1 MKPKANTTY
10 GLMAEFESEDDIL
23 KAAVQIRDAG
33 YRETDAFSP
42 FPIHGLDSAIGAPR
56 TKLSLIV
63 FMGGLMG
70 CIGGFGM
77 QYFASVIHYPMNIGG
92 RPLNSWPSFIPI
104 TFECSILLAVFS
116 AVFGMLILNKLPM
129 PYHPVFNVDA
139 FSRAS
144 QDRFFLIVESKDPKY
159 DENDV
164 RKIFESCNADAIH
177 TVDP

>member
-56 TKLSLIV
+56 TKLSMVV
-63 FMGGLMG
+63 FIGGLMG

-104 TFECSILLAVFS
+104 TFECAVLLAVFS

-139 FSRAS
+139 FRRAS

-159 DENDV
+159 DEDGV

-177 TVDP
+177 KVDP